1 MSKSASK
8 RSRHSLRFLCWNI
21 NHSRD
26 KIEGPK
32 VDIPEIQ
39 DLFKSH
45 DIFALQETKGEVNF
59 SNYCCFNSNRKG
71 SNSGGV
77 CIGVHKSLQTGVT
90 HVQMNASED
99 IVVVKLKATYFD
111 LDRNTYLV
119 NVYDSP
125 TNGSFKKRRRDIETE
140 DSNSTLE
147 HLQEFLADIPLSE
160 DVILLGDFNARTGT
174 MDDMMSDNRHLKDYE
189 LNAHYCKQLTKR
201 NNSDLKLNTN
211 GRPFIELLQTTGLV
225 ILNGRTLGD
234 IFGAPTCIQRHGVS
248 TVDYI
253 CVSRSLHDKIRQ
265 FKIESI
271 SQYSD
276 HRPLSMTISTNHL
289 KRISTNIDTKDIQD
303 APKSFKWNRSEN
315 LSADSATQFR
325 SAQND
330 QAFKD
335 KIEDLLH
342 QPANTADEAARLN
355 RDLVATYHN
364 LANSVTTTKRGTRT
378 NKKKWF
384 DLSCRRAKREA
395 SRADRNANRN
405 PHSHFLRNQHFL
417 KKKGVPVY

>member
-1 MSKSASK
+1 MTKSTSK

-26 KIEGPK
+26 KTERPK
-32 VDIPEIQ
+32 VDIPEIH

-45 DIFALQETKGEVNF
+45 DIFALQETKGKIKF

-77 CIGVHKSLQTGVT
+77 CIGVHKSVQAGVT

-99 IVVVKLKATYFD
+99 IVVVKLKANYFD

-147 HLQEFLADIPLSE
+147 HLQEFLADIPLRE
-160 DVILLGDFNARTGT
+160 DIILLGDFNARTGT
-174 MDDMMSDNRHLKDYE
+174 MD
-189 LNAHYCKQLTKR
+189 
-201 NNSDLKLNTN
+201 
-211 GRPFIELLQTTGLV
+211 
-225 ILNGRTLGD
+225 D

-253 CVSRSLHDKIRQ
+253 CVSTSLHDKIRQ
-265 FKIESI
+265 LKIESI

-289 KRISTNIDTKDIQD
+289 KRISTSNDTKDIQD

-315 LSADSATQFR
+315 LSADSATQFH

-330 QAFKD
+330 HAFKD
-335 KIEDLLH
+335 KIEHLLN
-342 QPANTADEAARLN
+342 QSANTADEAARLN
-355 RDLVATYHN
+355 KDLVATYHN
-364 LANSVTTTKRGTRT
+364 LANSVTTTKRGTRI

-405 PHSHFLRNQHFL
+405 PHSNFLRNQHF
-417 KKKGVPVY
+417 